1 MMKKL
6 CATLLLLLAVNA
18 FSFAYSKKHDH
29 KAIVKGYVV
38 DESSKDPLPFVSV
51 TIPKFSQGT
60 LTDDTGN
67 FTLDKLTPGVHT
79 LCFSCIGYQSIN
91 KQIEIDCSSTLELNI
106 HLSEDVIGLDQ
117 IVVSADRSKVSRK
130 NSPVVVN
137 MLSAKSLEQVSSCSL
152 AEGVAFAPGIRVEN
166 NCNNCGFNQVRM
178 NGMEGNYS
186 QILINSR
193 QVISGLAGVYG
204 LEHIP
209 TSMIQRIEIVRGG
222 GSALFGSNA
231 IAGTINVITKD
242 PISNNFSVNIQN
254 GIIGLGLKDQANDFN
269 IDFNASIVSDD
280 RKTGL
285 FLFGINRDRK
295 AWDANGDGFSNL
307 VAINNKGG
315 GLQAYHRFS
324 DQSKLSVE
332 YHFMNEFRRG
342 GDHLNRL
349 PFNSEIAEQV
359 EHDIHS
365 AGLTWDLF
373 LDHGRKHKLSSFIS
387 GQLTDRSTYYGTQ
400 QFEDED
406 GEILAVPIPDY
417 SAFGKTD
424 DIASI
429 LGFQYSGSFENLFFS
444 PAKITAGIENNF
456 NTLKDEKLGY
466 YDNDKMKAIPN
477 TLISDQKL
485 NTLGTYIQSK
495 WDLGF
500 MNLLLGA
507 RMDSYKI
514 TNDADNSEYSNIVI
528 CPRINLQFKLNDQ
541 INIRTSYAKGY
552 RAPQIFDED
561 LHIEASTARTITHQ
575 MAKDLK
581 EETSDSFLLSA
592 DWNFKMKNWQS
603 YILIEGFYNQL
614 NKPFRNDYIQNPNN
628 ADDLIALRINAPGA
642 DIKGVNLEFKLV
654 PSALINYQMGL
665 TFQTGK
671 YDKAINQGE
680 NTYTDKMLRSPNSY
694 GYFML
699 NTKLNH
705 HTNLSFNGTYTGPMH
720 LVHLGGGVNKNNIE
734 INESLVKTNDF
745 FDFGFKIA
753 HHFDFGNRMKFEL
766 NTGVKN
772 LFNSFQKD
780 ADYGNSRDATYV
792 YGPISPRSIF
802 FGIKIGSF

>member
-6 CATLLLLLAVNA
+6 CATLLLILAVNT
-18 FSFAYSKKHDH
+18 FSFAHSKKHDH
-29 KAIVKGYVV
+29 KATVKGYVI

-51 TIPKFSQGT
+51 TIPKNSQGT
-60 LTDDTGN
+60 LTDDSGN
-67 FTLDKLTPGVHT
+67 FTLDKLTPGLHT
-79 LCFSCIGYQSIN
+79 LSFSCIGYQPIS
-91 KQIEIDCSSTLELNI
+91 KQIEIDCNNTLELKI
-106 HLSEDVIGLDQ
+106 SLSEDVIGLDQ
-117 IVVSADRSKVSRK
+117 IVVSADRSQVSRK
-130 NSPVVVN
+130 NAPVVVN
-137 MLSAKSLEQVSSCSL
+137 MLSAKNLEQVSSCSL

-242 PISNNFSVNIQN
+242 PVSNNFSINIQN

-269 IDFNASIVSDD
+269 LDFNASMVSEN

-295 AWDANGDGFSNL
+295 AWDANSDGFSNL
-307 VAINNKGG
+307 VEIRSKGAG
-315 GLQAYHRFS
+315 MQAYHRFS
-324 DQSKLSVE
+324 DKSKLSAE
-332 YHFMNEFRRG
+332 YHFMNEYRRG
-342 GDHLNRL
+342 GDHLDRL

-365 AGLTWDLF
+365 AGLTWDLY
-373 LDHGRKHKLSSFIS
+373 LDQERKHKLSSFIS

-406 GEILAVPIPDY
+406 GLALETPFPDY
-417 SAFGKTD
+417 SAYGKTD

-429 LGFQYSGSFENLFFS
+429 LGFQYSGRFKKIVFA
-444 PAKITAGIENNF
+444 PAKIVAGVENNF

-466 YDNDKMKAIPN
+466 FDNTDNKMVPN

-485 NTLGTYIQSK
+485 NTLGSYIQSK
-495 WDLGF
+495 WEMGF

-507 RMDSYKI
+507 RMDAYRI
-514 TNDADNSEYSNIVI
+514 TNDADNSEYSNLVI
-528 CPRINLQFKLNDQ
+528 CPRVNLQFKISDQ

-581 EETSDSFLLSA
+581 EETSNSYLLSA
-592 DWNFKMKNWQS
+592 DWNFNMKNWKS
-603 YILIEGFYNQL
+603 YLLIEGFYNQL
-614 NKPFRNDYIQNPNN
+614 NKPFRNDYIENPNN
-628 ADDLIALRINAPGA
+628 ADDLIAVRINAPGA
-642 DIKGVNLEFKLV
+642 DITGVNLEFKLV
-654 PSALINYQMGL
+654 PSSQINYQMGL
-665 TFQTGK
+665 TLQNGK

-680 NTYTDKMLRSPNSY
+680 NTYTNKMLRSPNSY

-699 NTKLNH
+699 NTNLSH
-705 HTNLSFNGTYTGPMH
+705 STNLSFNGTYTGPMH
-720 LVHLGGGVNKNNIE
+720 LVHLGGGVDKNNIG
-734 INESLVKTNDF
+734 INESLVKTSDF

-753 HHFDFGNRMKFEL
+753 HHFDFGDRMKLEL
-766 NTGVKN
+766 NAGAKN

-792 YGPISPRSIF
+792 YGPISPRTIF
-802 FGIKIGSF
+802 LGIKIGNF